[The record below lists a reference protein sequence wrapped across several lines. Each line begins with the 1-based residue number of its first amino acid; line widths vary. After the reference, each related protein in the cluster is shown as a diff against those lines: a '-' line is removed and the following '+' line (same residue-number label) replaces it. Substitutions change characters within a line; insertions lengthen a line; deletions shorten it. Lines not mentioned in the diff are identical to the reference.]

1 MTRAASSADYD
12 RVELLVADDVG
23 SIVRNV
29 KVGYEPHTALV
40 YIEGL
45 QPGGYRLMVAG
56 VKGDADKDGVRF
68 ASVDNASETWISF
81 PESGVV
87 GSEYFYS
94 STAFSVWP
102 EDGPGG
108 MVLVSDMPE
117 NIVQE
122 RIIGRL
128 DVALNFRNQYLEGA
142 LKSAVVGLSS
152 PVFYSGLTADGNF
165 AGYCGQGGYD
175 IGPDGGQK
183 LFPDSDCAGRRLW
196 RHGGNSIAHIYR
208 RDCPGG
214 NMPFRWRPS
223 WPIG

>member
-1 MTRAASSADYD
+1 MKNYTNILIIPAIVTLLASCSLEERPACPSTGTEGDRITAGLQYYGFDGGEPMTRAASSADYD

-68 ASVDNASETWISF
+68 ASVDNASEPWISF

-102 EDGPGG
+102 EESPEGL
-108 MVLVSDMPE
+108 VLKSDLPE
-117 NIVQE
+117 TIVQE

-128 DVALNFRNQYLEGA
+128 DVALNFRNL
-142 LKSAVVGLSS
+142 LPL
-152 PVFYSGLTADGNF
+152 P
-165 AGYCGQGGYD
+165 
-175 IGPDGGQK
+175 
-183 LFPDSDCAGRRLW
+183 
-196 RHGGNSIAHIYR
+196 
-208 RDCPGG
+208 
-214 NMPFRWRPS
+214 
-223 WPIG
+223 